1 MRFRHLVLLIL
12 VGTSIQ
18 LVAAQIHSS
27 AQAAKNKTVL
37 SPDELLMQA
46 NQFYANKQFDQAI
59 PLYESLLS
67 QYGPSFTVYY
77 NLGNAYYKKGELA
90 KAILQYERA
99 LRIKP
104 GDQDTRFNLQ
114 VCQARTVDKI
124 DTVGVFLVTRWFR
137 SLGNMLSSNHWAWI
151 SLISF
156 TLLIGFLFAYFFS
169 RTAWLK
175 KTGFYVSILLLILT
189 ILSLV
194 YASNK
199 YHEMVHPDQAILMEP
214 TVTVK
219 SSPDE
224 MGTDLFTLHEGT
236 KVTLRNEVGSWKEI
250 ELQDGNVGWV
260 PASSLEI
267 I

>member
-1 MRFRHLVLLIL
+1 MRFRHLILLL
-12 VGTSIQ
+12 VVGTSMQ
-18 LVAAQIHSS
+18 LVAAQAHSS
-27 AQAAKNKTVL
+27 AQAADETVH
-37 SPDELLMQA
+37 SPNELLKQA
-46 NQFYANKQFDQAI
+46 NQYYANRQFDQAI

-67 QYGPSFTVYY
+67 QYGPSFIVYY
-77 NLGNAYYKKGELA
+77 NLGNAYFKNNELA
-90 KAILQYERA
+90 KAILNYERA

-104 GDQDTRFNLQ
+104 MDQDTRFNLQ

-124 DTVGVFLVTRWFR
+124 DSVGVFLVTRWFR
-137 SLGNMLSSNHWAWI
+137 ALGDLLSSNHWALV

-175 KTGFYVSILLLILT
+175 KTGFYVSLLLLILS

-194 YASNK
+194 YASRK
-199 YHEMVHPDQAILMEP
+199 YQEIVHPDQAILMDP

-224 MGTDLFTLHEGT
+224 NGTDLFTLHEGT
-236 KVTLRNEVGSWKEI
+236 KVTLRNEVGNWKEI
-250 ELQDGNVGWV
+250 VLQDGNVGWV